1 MLALA
6 EGNALTDWRVDM
18 DRLPTT
24 ADFVARVVKD
34 RYPKLNPPVHA
45 RWRHFVFGG
54 RDLWQ
59 EIVAKTTWPNPA
71 AAARAAFDLVLTS
84 VLLDAGAGPD
94 WSYFD
99 AATGIRAA
107 RSEGLALASL
117 RWFESGG
124 LSDDPRDPL
133 RVDAAALRRLDAGRI
148 RAAFQVS
155 ETNPLLGVE
164 GRADLLKRLGGAV
177 ESQPEYF
184 GLADSPRPGGLF
196 DALTRR
202 AGDGAARAQSGS
214 GPHSGLQ
221 SQLLL
226 PAADILAVLLEA
238 LGSIWQNRPTLG
250 GVPLGDCWLHPA
262 FGTGVGVETGGWV
275 GGTGAAAG
283 ASAGA
288 ASRYVPLHKLSQ
300 WLTYSLIEPL
310 VSAGLSVCRVE
321 ELTGLA
327 EYRNGGLFV
336 DGGVLVPRHDDAGN
350 RSYEVSDPFVVGWR
364 SLTVALLDR
373 IAPMVGSRLG
383 LSAAEFPLANVLEG
397 GTWAAGRLI
406 ARDKRPDGGPP
417 FQISSDGTVF

>member
-6 EGNALTDWRVDM
+6 EGNALADWRIDM

-24 ADFVARVVKD
+24 ADFVARVVRD
-34 RYPKLNPPVHA
+34 RYPRLDPPVHA

-59 EIVAKTTWPNPA
+59 EVVAKTPWPSPA
-71 AAARAAFDLVLTS
+71 AAARAAFDLVLMS

-94 WSYFD
+94 WSYYD

-117 RWFESGG
+117 RWFASGG
-124 LSDDPRDPL
+124 LSDDPGDPL
-133 RVDAAALRRLDAGRI
+133 RVDAAALRRLDAERI
-148 RAAFQVS
+148 CAAFQIS

-164 GRADLLKRLGGAV
+164 GRVDLLNRLGGAV
-177 ESQPEYF
+177 ELQPGFF

-196 DALTRR
+196 DALARR
-202 AGDGAARAQSGS
+202 AGDGASRVLSGS
-214 GPHSGLQ
+214 QPQPQ
-221 SQLLL
+221 SQPQLLL

-250 GVPLGDCWLHPA
+250 GVPLGDCWPHPA
-262 FGTGVGVETGGWV
+262 FGTGVGVETGGWI
-275 GGTGAAAG
+275 GGTGAAA
-283 ASAGA
+283 SATVGA

-310 VSAGLSVCRVE
+310 VSAGLTVCRVE

-336 DGGVLVPRHDDAGN
+336 DGGVLVPRDDAAAI